1 MGIQCLN
8 CGKSI
13 NSRGTKNGTLPGV
26 LVVVFKIA
34 WLLKTECATHSS
46 LDGILFFSQYRVQ
59 RGHVLVRQSL

>member
-8 CGKSI
+8 YGKSI
-13 NSRGTKNGTLPGV
+13 KGRGTKNGKLPGV

-46 LDGILFFSQYRVQ
+46 LDGILFLSQYRVQ
-59 RGHVLVRQSL
+59 QGYVLVCQTL